1 MRFTHITEIV
11 FNYLFGHFLRRAM
24 LAALIGLF
32 ALIAIYHFTF
42 AGMLALENQYG
53 LLYAR
58 LIVAAVYSVAVL
70 ILTIVFWAMRTKP
83 LIETTQVAAAITA
96 PRNTQIAMLIE
107 AVVLGYTLGR
117 KSAKRIR

>member
-83 LIETTQVAAAITA
+83 LIENRTAAAITA

>member
-83 LIETTQVAAAITA
+83 LIENRVAVAITA

-107 AVVLGYTLGR
+107 AVMLGYTLGR
-117 KSAKRIR
+117 KSANRIR

>member
-11 FNYLFGHFLRRAM
+11 FNYLFGRFLHRAM

-42 AGMLALENQYG
+42 AGTLALEAQYG

-58 LIVAAVYSVAVL
+58 LMVAAAYFAAAL
-70 ILTIVFWAMRTKP
+70 ITIIVFWVTRTKP
-83 LIETTQVAAAITA
+83 LIENQVAAAITA

-107 AVVLGYTLGR
+107 AVMLGYTLGR
-117 KSAKRIR
+117 KSGHRIR

>member
-32 ALIAIYHFTF
+32 ALIAIYQFTF
-42 AGMLALENQYG
+42 AGTLALEAQYG
-53 LLYAR
+53 LLYAH
-58 LIVAAVYSVAVL
+58 LIVAAAYSAAAL
-70 ILTIVFWAMRTKP
+70 ITIIVSWAMRTKP
-83 LIETTQVAAAITA
+83 LIENRTAAAITA

-117 KSAKRIR
+117 KSANRIR